1 MTHFKKRVFVALAA
15 LSLVLL
21 ATSAAFSQASLS
33 IGLSVTP
40 TAEVDVNGRQTYTAV
55 VSNTGTSTAKNVV
68 LTFTI
73 PNIDLPISSTPTS
86 CLYNYNGPL
95 FATCSLGDVA
105 SGGTATAIALVYPT
119 NVGNL
124 FVNAD
129 ASEAG
134 GATATAQVGSTVT
147 GVGIADVAIGLTAA
161 PNPGQ
166 VGAALTYTLSAFNI
180 GDDDARGVAVGLIL
194 PQGAAFVSASTGCT
208 HTGAMVICTVGH
220 MVVSGSKTFNIMVKP
235 TRSGWTFATGFL
247 RGETVADPST
257 LNNAVGSR
265 IWVN

>member
-1 MTHFKKRVFVALAA
+1 MTGFSPGKNSWTEVHLQFCRSRHQEKVMTHFKKRVFVALAA

-40 TAEVDVNGRQTYTAV
+40 
-55 VSNTGTSTAKNVV
+55 
-68 LTFTI
+68 
-73 PNIDLPISSTPTS
+73 
-86 CLYNYNGPL
+86 
-95 FATCSLGDVA
+95 
-105 SGGTATAIALVYPT
+105 
-119 NVGNL
+119 
-124 FVNAD
+124 
-129 ASEAG
+129 
-134 GATATAQVGSTVT
+134 TAQVGSTVT

-194 PQGAAFVSASTGCT
+194 PQGAAFVSAPTGCT

-220 MVVSGSKTFNIMVKP
+220 
-235 TRSGWTFATGFL
+235 
-247 RGETVADPST
+247 
-257 LNNAVGSR
+257 
-265 IWVN
+265 